1 MLNATLSE
9 LSAAL
14 AARKLSSVELTQLCL
29 ERIAQLNGE
38 LNAFITV
45 DAARSLSDARR
56 ADARRAKGE
65 AGPLTGIPIAHKDIF
80 CTRDLLTTCGS
91 RMLANFVSPYD
102 AHVIEQFDRAGAVLL
117 GKCNMDEFAMG
128 SSSETSHFGPVRNPW
143 GRRLV
148 PGGSS
153 GGAAAAVA
161 ARMAP
166 AATGT
171 DTGGSIRQPAA
182 LSGICGLKPTYGVVS
197 RYGMV
202 AFASSLDQG
211 GPLAKS
217 AADLAAMMN
226 VMAGFDARDST
237 SLERPRE
244 DYGRSLNRDLR
255 GLRIGLPREYF
266 GDGIDPGV
274 RNAVEEATRWFESQ
288 GARGVQIELPHTKL
302 AVPVYYVIAPAE
314 ASSNLSR
321 FDGVRYGHRAKEY
334 SDLTDMYCRTRAEGF
349 GAEVKLRILVGT
361 YVLSHGYYDAYY
373 LQAQK
378 IRRLI
383 ARDFAAAFERCDVIM
398 GPTSPGT
405 AFELGAK
412 SDDPVQMYLGDIF
425 TVPAP
430 LAGLPALSVPCGFDG
445 KGLPVG
451 LQLMGSYFSEAAL
464 LGIAHR
470 YQQATDWHLRVP
482 NDTPL

>member
-14 AARKLSSVELTQLCL
+14 AAGKLSSVELTQLYL
-29 ERIAQLNGE
+29 ERIAKLNGE

-45 DAARSLSDARR
+45 DQARSLSEARR

-91 RMLANFVSPYD
+91 RMLANFVSPYN
-102 AHVIEQFDRAGAVLL
+102 AHVIDQFDRAGAVLL

-153 GGAAAAVA
+153 GGSAAAVA

-182 LSGICGLKPTYGVVS
+182 LSGVCGLKPTYGVVS

-217 AADLAAMMN
+217 AADLAVMMN

-237 SLERPRE
+237 SLERPQE
-244 DYGRSLNRDLR
+244 DYGRSLTPNLQ
-255 GLRIGLPREYF
+255 GLRIGLPKEYF

-288 GARGVQIELPHTKL
+288 GARGVQIELPNTKL

-314 ASSNLSR
+314 AS
-321 FDGVRYGHRAKEY
+321 
-334 SDLTDMYCRTRAEGF
+334 
-349 GAEVKLRILVGT
+349 
-361 YVLSHGYYDAYY
+361 
-373 LQAQK
+373 
-378 IRRLI
+378 
-383 ARDFAAAFERCDVIM
+383 
-398 GPTSPGT
+398 
-405 AFELGAK
+405 
-412 SDDPVQMYLGDIF
+412 
-425 TVPAP
+425 
-430 LAGLPALSVPCGFDG
+430 
-445 KGLPVG
+445 
-451 LQLMGSYFSEAAL
+451 
-464 LGIAHR
+464 
-470 YQQATDWHLRVP
+470 
-482 NDTPL
+482 